1 MVNTGGKKMYEL
13 IIIYS
18 AQLAQ
23 SLFDIFAFFHIENC
37 NFILIPS
44 TLFQMEIYP
53 HEKNVKWQRM

>member
-1 MVNTGGKKMYEL
+1 MYEL